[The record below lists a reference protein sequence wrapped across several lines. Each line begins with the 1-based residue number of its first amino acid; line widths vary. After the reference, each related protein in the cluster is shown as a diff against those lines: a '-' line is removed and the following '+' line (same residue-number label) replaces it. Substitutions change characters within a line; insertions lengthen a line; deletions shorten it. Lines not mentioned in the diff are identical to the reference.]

1 MKPTMSITELA
12 ANMLDVFQEIE
23 TTGQELIV
31 TEDGRPMLRITPIP
45 PAPRPGRSVQAIFG
59 DVQGQVVFFE
69 DINTPTI
76 DEWSEV

>member
-12 ANMLDVFQEIE
+12 ANMLDVFHELE

-45 PAPRPGRSVQAIFG
+45 PAPRPGLSVQELFG
-59 DVQGQVVFFE
+59 DVQGQVVFYE